1 MQTGVGLFWALM
13 EGKDMS
19 TKQSIKIGGASGFWG
34 ETDLAMAQFLS
45 EGDLDYVVFDYLAEI
60 TMSILARARSS
71 NDSLGYATDF
81 VTAMVQP
88 NLKAIADSGVKLIS
102 NAGGVNP
109 EACAEA
115 IRECIAKAGLQL
127 KVAVIVGDDLLPRVT
142 ELSASGAREMFSAD
156 AMPAPNKIA
165 SANAYIGAFP
175 VAEALIHGADIVIT
189 GRCVDSAVTLGACI
203 HAFGWAPDA
212 LDLLAAGSLVG
223 HLIECGPQVT
233 GGNFT
238 DWETVAESLYEVGY
252 PVAQVSIDGEA
263 VITKPANTG
272 GVVNRGTVG
281 EQLLY
286 EIDDPSHYALPD
298 VICDFSAVELVQIG
312 EDQVHVR
319 GAKGR
324 GVPAD
329 YKVSMTWADGWRA
342 GTILWYLG
350 RNAAEKARFFAQEVR
365 TRAEQKLTALGISG
379 FDDVTVEIVG
389 DESHWGESA
398 RYVRSR
404 EIAVKIACRHQDKR
418 AVALLLREVSGAAL
432 GAPPGLAFFAGTRA
446 KPSPVIRLFSIRVP
460 KSSVALSLL
469 DHRGTHELPQMF
481 ETPTLNGVV
490 EPLEIP
496 RTSEQD
502 AQAQNELVTVP
513 LEQLAWGRSGDKG
526 DKANI
531 GIMARSEAYLPWIA
545 QALTSE
551 YVAARFAH
559 FMTTPAINRFYL
571 PGLPALNFVLHNAL
585 GGGGVASL
593 RNDPQA
599 KSFAQILLDTPIS
612 IPQKLLES

>member
-1 MQTGVGLFWALM
+1 M
-13 EGKDMS
+13 
-19 TKQSIKIGGASGFWG
+19 KQSIKIGGATGFWG

-45 EGDLDYVVFDYLAEI
+45 EGDLDYIVFDYLAEI
-60 TMSILARARSS
+60 TMSILARARS
-71 NDSLGYATDF
+71 NDDALGYATDF

-88 NLKAIADSGVKLIS
+88 NLQAIADSGVKLIS

-109 EACAEA
+109 QACAQA
-115 IRECIAKAGLQL
+115 IRECIVEAGLEL
-127 KVAVIVGDDLLPRVT
+127 KVAVIVGDDLLPRVS
-142 ELSASGAREMFSAD
+142 ELSAGGAREMFSQEV
-156 AMPAPNKIA
+156 MPAPDKIA

-175 VAEALIHGADIVIT
+175 VAEALLNGADIVIT

-203 HAFGWAPDA
+203 HAFGWTPDE
-212 LDLLAAGSLVG
+212 LDRLAAGSLVG

-238 DWETVAESLYEVGY
+238 DWESVAESLFEVGY
-252 PVAQVSIDGEA
+252 PIALVSSDGEA
-263 VITKPANTG
+263 VITKPKNTG
-272 GVVNRGTVG
+272 GIVNRGTVG

-286 EIDDPSHYALPD
+286 EIDDPMHYALPD
-298 VICDFSAVELVQIG
+298 VICDFSHVELQQIG
-312 EDQVHVR
+312 ENQVQVS

-350 RNAAEKARFFAQEVR
+350 RKAAAKARLFAEEVR
-365 TRAEQKLTALGISG
+365 TRTEQKLAVRGIPC

-389 DESHWGESA
+389 DESHWGEA
-398 RYVRSR
+398 AQYTRSR
-404 EIAVKIACRHQDKR
+404 EVAVKIACRHQDKR

-446 KPSPVIRLFSIRVP
+446 KPSPVIRLFSIKVP
-460 KSSVALSLL
+460 KTSVVLSLI
-469 DHRGTHELPQMF
+469 DDRGTSKLPQAPQPLGLTTRA
-481 ETPTLNGVV
+481 EPIAAPVV
-490 EPLEIP
+490 G
-496 RTSEQD
+496 
-502 AQAQNELVTVP
+502 AQTNIDLTMVP
-513 LEQLAWGRSGDKG
+513 LERLAWGRSGDKG

-531 GIMARSEAYLPWIA
+531 GIMARSEVYLPWIA
-545 QALTSE
+545 QALTPE
-551 YVAARFAH
+551 DVATRFAH
-559 FMTTPAINRFYL
+559 FMTSPSINRFYL
-571 PGLPALNFVLHNAL
+571 PGLPGFNFVLHNAL

-599 KSFAQILLDTPIS
+599 KSFAQILLDTPIA
-612 IPQKLLES
+612 IPENLLDS

>member
-1 MQTGVGLFWALM
+1 M
-13 EGKDMS
+13 
-19 TKQSIKIGGASGFWG
+19 KQSIKIGGATGFWG

-45 EGDLDYVVFDYLAEI
+45 EGDLDYIVFDYLAEI
-60 TMSILARARSS
+60 TMSILARARS
-71 NDSLGYATDF
+71 NDDALGYATDF

-88 NLKAIADSGVKLIS
+88 NLQAIADSGVKLIS

-109 EACAEA
+109 QACAQA
-115 IRECIAKAGLQL
+115 IRECIVEAGLEL
-127 KVAVIVGDDLLPRVT
+127 KVAVIVGDDLLPRVS
-142 ELSASGAREMFSAD
+142 ELSAGGAREMFSQEV
-156 AMPAPNKIA
+156 MPAPDKIA

-175 VAEALIHGADIVIT
+175 VAEALLNGADIVIT

-203 HAFGWAPDA
+203 HAFGWTPDE
-212 LDLLAAGSLVG
+212 LDRLAAGSLLG

-238 DWETVAESLYEVGY
+238 DWESVAESLFEVGY
-252 PVAQVSIDGEA
+252 PIALVSSDGEA
-263 VITKPANTG
+263 VITKPKNTG
-272 GVVNRGTVG
+272 GIVNRGTVG

-286 EIDDPSHYALPD
+286 EIDDPMHYALPD
-298 VICDFSAVELVQIG
+298 VICDFSHVELQQIG
-312 EDQVHVR
+312 ENQVQVS

-350 RNAAEKARFFAQEVR
+350 RKAAAKARLFAEEVR
-365 TRAEQKLTALGISG
+365 TRTEQKLAVRGIPC

-389 DESHWGESA
+389 DESHWGEA
-398 RYVRSR
+398 AQYTRSR
-404 EIAVKIACRHQDKR
+404 EVAVKIACRHQDKR

-446 KPSPVIRLFSIRVP
+446 KPSPVIRLFSIKVP
-460 KSSVALSLL
+460 KTSVVLSLI
-469 DHRGTHELPQMF
+469 DDRGTSKLPQAPQPLGLTTRA
-481 ETPTLNGVV
+481 EPIAAPVV
-490 EPLEIP
+490 G
-496 RTSEQD
+496 
-502 AQAQNELVTVP
+502 AQTNIDITMVP
-513 LEQLAWGRSGDKG
+513 LERLAWGRSGDKG

-531 GIMARSEAYLPWIA
+531 GIMARSEVYLPWIA
-545 QALTSE
+545 QALTPE
-551 YVAARFAH
+551 YVATRFAH
-559 FMTTPAINRFYL
+559 FMTSPSINRFYL
-571 PGLPALNFVLHNAL
+571 PGLPGFNFVLHNAL

-599 KSFAQILLDTPIS
+599 KSFAQILLDTPIA
-612 IPQKLLES
+612 IPENLLDS

>member
-1 MQTGVGLFWALM
+1 M
-13 EGKDMS
+13 
-19 TKQSIKIGGASGFWG
+19 KQSIKIGGATGFWG

-45 EGDLDYVVFDYLAEI
+45 EGDLDYIVFDYLAEI
-60 TMSILARARSS
+60 TMSILARARS
-71 NDSLGYATDF
+71 NDDALGYATDF

-88 NLKAIADSGVKLIS
+88 NLQAIADSGVKLIS

-109 EACAEA
+109 QACAQA
-115 IRECIAKAGLQL
+115 IRECIVEAGLEL
-127 KVAVIVGDDLLPRVT
+127 KVAVIVGDDLLPRVS
-142 ELSASGAREMFSAD
+142 ELSAGGAREMFSQEV
-156 AMPAPNKIA
+156 MPAPDKIA

-175 VAEALIHGADIVIT
+175 VAEALLNGADIVIT

-203 HAFGWAPDA
+203 HAFGWTPDE
-212 LDLLAAGSLVG
+212 LDRLAAGSLVG

-238 DWETVAESLYEVGY
+238 DWESVAESLFEVGY
-252 PVAQVSIDGEA
+252 PIALVSSDGEA
-263 VITKPANTG
+263 VITKPKNTG
-272 GVVNRGTVG
+272 GIVNRGTVG

-286 EIDDPSHYALPD
+286 EIDDPMHYALPD
-298 VICDFSAVELVQIG
+298 VICDFSHVELQQIG
-312 EDQVHVR
+312 ENQVQVS

-350 RNAAEKARFFAQEVR
+350 RKAAAKARLFAEEVR
-365 TRAEQKLTALGISG
+365 KRTEQKLAVRGIPC

-389 DESHWGESA
+389 DESHWGEA
-398 RYVRSR
+398 AQYTRSR
-404 EIAVKIACRHQDKR
+404 EVAVKIACRHQDKR

-446 KPSPVIRLFSIRVP
+446 KPSPVIRLFSIKVP
-460 KSSVALSLL
+460 KTSVVLSLI
-469 DHRGTHELPQMF
+469 DDRGTSKLPQAPQPLGLTTRA
-481 ETPTLNGVV
+481 EPIAAPVV
-490 EPLEIP
+490 G
-496 RTSEQD
+496 
-502 AQAQNELVTVP
+502 AQTNIDITMVP
-513 LEQLAWGRSGDKG
+513 LERLAWGRSGDKG

-531 GIMARSEAYLPWIA
+531 GIMARSEVYLPWIA
-545 QALTSE
+545 QALTPE
-551 YVAARFAH
+551 YVATRFAH
-559 FMTTPAINRFYL
+559 FMTSPSINRFYL
-571 PGLPALNFVLHNAL
+571 PGLPGFNFVLHNAL

-599 KSFAQILLDTPIS
+599 KSFAQILLDTPIA
-612 IPQKLLES
+612 IPENLLDS

>member
-1 MQTGVGLFWALM
+1 
-13 EGKDMS
+13 MS
-19 TKQSIKIGGASGFWG
+19 MKSSIKIGGATGFWG

-45 EGDLDYVVFDYLAEI
+45 EGDLDYIVFDYLAEI
-60 TMSILARARSS
+60 TMSILARARS
-71 NDSLGYATDF
+71 NDETLGYATDF

-88 NLKAIADSGVKLIS
+88 NLQAIADSGVKLIS

-109 EACAEA
+109 QACAQA
-115 IRECIAKAGLQL
+115 ITKCIDEAGLNL

-142 ELSASGAREMFSAD
+142 ELSAGRAREMFSHE
-156 AMPAPNKIA
+156 AMPAPDKIA

-175 VAEALIHGADIVIT
+175 VAEALLNGADIVIT

-203 HAFGWAPDA
+203 HAFGWTPDE
-212 LDLLAAGSLVG
+212 LDRLAAGSLVG

-233 GGNFT
+233 GGNYT
-238 DWETVAESLYEVGY
+238 DWEAVAESLVEVGY
-252 PVAQVSIDGEA
+252 PIAKVSMDGEA

-272 GVVNRGTVG
+272 GTVSRGTVG

-286 EIDDPSHYALPD
+286 EIDDPMHYALPD
-298 VICDFSAVELVQIG
+298 VICDFSCVELQQIG
-312 EDQVHVR
+312 QDQVQVS

-324 GVPAD
+324 GVPTD

-350 RNAAEKARFFAQEVR
+350 RKAAEKARFFAEEVR
-365 TRAEQKLTALGISG
+365 KRAEQKLTARGISG

-389 DESHWGESA
+389 DESHWGEA
-398 RYVRSR
+398 AQYTRSR
-404 EIAVKIACRHQDKR
+404 EVAVKIACRHQDKR

-446 KPSPVIRLFSIRVP
+446 KPSPVIRLFSIKVP
-460 KSSVALSLL
+460 KTSVALSLI
-469 DHRGTHELPQMF
+469 DDRGTSKLPQIPEPSTLF
-481 ETPTLNGVV
+481 TPA
-490 EPLEIP
+490 EPTDIP
-496 RTSEQD
+496 SVGL
-502 AQAQNELVTVP
+502 QADDNLTTVP
-513 LEQLAWGRSGDKG
+513 LERLAWGRSGDKG

-531 GIMARSEAYLPWIA
+531 GIMARHEAYLPWIA
-545 QALTSE
+545 RVLTSD
-551 YVAARFAH
+551 YVATRFAH
-559 FMTTPAINRFYL
+559 FMTSPSINRYYL
-571 PGLPALNFVLHNAL
+571 PGLPGLNFVLHNAL

-599 KSFAQILLDTPIS
+599 KSFAQILLDTPIA
-612 IPQKLLES
+612 IPENILES

>member
-1 MQTGVGLFWALM
+1 M
-13 EGKDMS
+13 
-19 TKQSIKIGGASGFWG
+19 KQSIKIGGATGFWG

-45 EGDLDYVVFDYLAEI
+45 EGDLDYIVFDYLAEI
-60 TMSILARARSS
+60 TMSILARARS
-71 NDSLGYATDF
+71 NDDALGYATDF

-88 NLKAIADSGVKLIS
+88 NLQAIADSGVKLIS

-109 EACAEA
+109 QACAQA
-115 IRECIAKAGLQL
+115 IRECIVEAGLEL
-127 KVAVIVGDDLLPRVT
+127 KVAVIVGDDLLPRVS
-142 ELSASGAREMFSAD
+142 ELSAGGAREMFSQEV
-156 AMPAPNKIA
+156 MPAPDKIA

-175 VAEALIHGADIVIT
+175 VAEALLNGADIVIT

-203 HAFGWAPDA
+203 HAFGWTPDE
-212 LDLLAAGSLVG
+212 LDRLAAGSLVG

-238 DWETVAESLYEVGY
+238 DWESVAESLFEVGY
-252 PVAQVSIDGEA
+252 PIALVSSDGEA
-263 VITKPANTG
+263 VITKPKNTG
-272 GVVNRGTVG
+272 GIVNRGTVG

-286 EIDDPSHYALPD
+286 EIDDPMHYALPD
-298 VICDFSAVELVQIG
+298 VICDFSHVELQQIG
-312 EDQVHVR
+312 ENQVQVS

-350 RNAAEKARFFAQEVR
+350 RKAAAKARLFAEEVR
-365 TRAEQKLTALGISG
+365 TRTEQKLAVRGIPC

-389 DESHWGESA
+389 DESHWGEA
-398 RYVRSR
+398 AQYARSR
-404 EIAVKIACRHQDKR
+404 EVAVKIACRHQDKR

-446 KPSPVIRLFSIRVP
+446 KPSPVIRLFSIKVP
-460 KSSVALSLL
+460 KTSVVLSLI
-469 DHRGTHELPQMF
+469 DDRGTSKLPQAPQPLGLTTRA
-481 ETPTLNGVV
+481 EPIAAPVV
-490 EPLEIP
+490 G
-496 RTSEQD
+496 
-502 AQAQNELVTVP
+502 AQTNIDITMVP
-513 LEQLAWGRSGDKG
+513 LERLAWGRSGDKG

-531 GIMARSEAYLPWIA
+531 GIMARSEVYLPWIA
-545 QALTSE
+545 QALTPE
-551 YVAARFAH
+551 YVATRFAH
-559 FMTTPAINRFYL
+559 FMTSPSINRFYL
-571 PGLPALNFVLHNAL
+571 PGLPGFNFVLHNAL

-599 KSFAQILLDTPIS
+599 KSFAQILLDTPIA
-612 IPQKLLES
+612 IPENLLDS

>member
-1 MQTGVGLFWALM
+1 M
-13 EGKDMS
+13 
-19 TKQSIKIGGASGFWG
+19 KQSIKIGGATGFWG

-45 EGDLDYVVFDYLAEI
+45 EGDLDYIVFDYLAEI
-60 TMSILARARSS
+60 TMSILARARS
-71 NDSLGYATDF
+71 NDDALGYATDF

-88 NLKAIADSGVKLIS
+88 NLQAIADSGVKLIS

-109 EACAEA
+109 QACAQA
-115 IRECIAKAGLQL
+115 IRECIVEAGLEL
-127 KVAVIVGDDLLPRVT
+127 KVAVIVGDDLLPRVS
-142 ELSASGAREMFSAD
+142 ELSAGGAREMFSQEV
-156 AMPAPNKIA
+156 MPAPDKIA

-175 VAEALIHGADIVIT
+175 VAEALLNGADIVIT

-203 HAFGWAPDA
+203 HAFGWTPDE
-212 LDLLAAGSLVG
+212 LDRLAAGSLVG

-238 DWETVAESLYEVGY
+238 DWESVAESLFEVGY
-252 PVAQVSIDGEA
+252 PIALVSSDGEA
-263 VITKPANTG
+263 VITKPKNTG
-272 GVVNRGTVG
+272 GIVNRGTVG

-286 EIDDPSHYALPD
+286 EIDDPMHYALPD
-298 VICDFSAVELVQIG
+298 VICDFSHVELQQIG
-312 EDQVHVR
+312 ENQVQVS

-350 RNAAEKARFFAQEVR
+350 RKAAAKARLFAEEVR
-365 TRAEQKLTALGISG
+365 IRTEQKLAVRGIPC

-389 DESHWGESA
+389 DESHWGEA
-398 RYVRSR
+398 AQYARSR
-404 EIAVKIACRHQDKR
+404 EVAVKIACRHQDKR

-446 KPSPVIRLFSIRVP
+446 KPSPVIRLFSIKVP
-460 KSSVALSLL
+460 KTSVVLSLI
-469 DHRGTHELPQMF
+469 DDRGTSKLPQAPQPLGLTTRA
-481 ETPTLNGVV
+481 EPIAAPVV
-490 EPLEIP
+490 G
-496 RTSEQD
+496 
-502 AQAQNELVTVP
+502 AQTNIDITMVP
-513 LEQLAWGRSGDKG
+513 LERLAWGRSGDKG

-531 GIMARSEAYLPWIA
+531 GIMARSEVYLPWIA
-545 QALTSE
+545 QALTPE
-551 YVAARFAH
+551 YVATRFAH
-559 FMTTPAINRFYL
+559 FMTSPSINRFYL
-571 PGLPALNFVLHNAL
+571 PGLPGFNFVLHNAL

-599 KSFAQILLDTPIS
+599 KSFAQILLDTPIA
-612 IPQKLLES
+612 IPENLLDS